1 MTSTQI
7 LSVGQYSD
15 RGAKEQ
21 NQDSYGVQ
29 LPDEPALNY
38 KGIVAVIADGVSSC
52 DNGRMASEAS
62 VQSLLADYYCTS
74 DSWTVK
80 TSVEKV
86 LRATNSWLYGQGQQ
100 QGHAAHK
107 GLAST
112 LSALVVKSATV
123 HLFHV
128 GDTRIYRLR
137 GDSLEQLSRDHRVW
151 VSDDRNYLT
160 RALGID
166 LRLDIDYSNFLLEAG
181 DIFVLTTDGVHE
193 YVADGLIQERIR
205 EHADNLD
212 RAAREIA
219 TQALASGSPDN
230 VTCLI
235 VRFDRLPRVADDEVF
250 RKLTELP
257 FPPDLAAGMKL
268 DGYRILREIHA
279 SKRTQVYLAVDEDSG
294 QQVVLKTP
302 SVNYADDPAYLEL
315 FCHEE
320 WVGSRVQGNHVAR
333 VINPQRPR
341 RFLYCV
347 VEYIDGQTL
356 RGWMNDHPE
365 PELAEVRNLVA
376 QLARGLAAFHRLEM
390 IHQDLKPENA
400 MIDPAGTVKIIDFG
414 STKIAGIEEISTPV
428 QRLNLLG
435 TRSYTAPEYLQGY
448 AGSPRSDV
456 FALGVIA
463 YEMLTGHL
471 PYGDKYDEGS
481 LRRLEYTS
489 ARDWDPELPVWVDKA
504 LEKAVAKRP
513 ENRYAQ
519 PSEFVHDLHNPNP
532 AFLLAQREPL
542 IKRYPVGFWRSVA
555 VLSILGNLAL
565 LLSLW
570 HRR

>member
-1 MTSTQI
+1 MTSPQI

-100 QGHAAHK
+100 GHAAHK

-137 GDSLEQLSRDHRVW
+137 GDTLELLSRDHRVW
-151 VSDDRNYLT
+151 VSDDKNYLT

-181 DIFVLTTDGVHE
+181 DTFVLTTDGVHE
-193 YVADGLIQERIR
+193 YVADGLIQTRIR

-235 VRFDRLPRVADDEVF
+235 VRFDRLPKVADDEVF

-257 FPPDLAAGMKL
+257 FPPDLGAGMKL

-320 WVGSRVQGNHVAR
+320 WVGSRVHGNHVAR
-333 VINPQRPR
+333 VINPERPR

-365 PELAEVRNLVA
+365 PELAEVRNIVA
-376 QLARGLAAFHRLEM
+376 QLARGLTAFHRLEM

-471 PYGDKYDEGS
+471 PYGDKYDEGT

-489 ARDWDPELPVWVDKA
+489 ARHWDPELPVWIDKA

-519 PSEFVHDLHNPNP
+519 TSEFVHDLHNPNP
-532 AFLLAQREPL
+532 EFLLQQREPL

-555 VLSILGNLAL
+555 LLSLLGNLAL
-565 LLSLW
+565 VLTLW
-570 HRR
+570 QRR